1 MYGGASPTGS
11 ASGVRATFLSNL
23 PFANQMDPATSL
35 HELDTS
41 NNLFF
46 LAGRTLTTA
55 RLALSHGT

>member
-1 MYGGASPTGS
+1 MDGGASPTGS

-35 HELDTS
+35 YELDTS